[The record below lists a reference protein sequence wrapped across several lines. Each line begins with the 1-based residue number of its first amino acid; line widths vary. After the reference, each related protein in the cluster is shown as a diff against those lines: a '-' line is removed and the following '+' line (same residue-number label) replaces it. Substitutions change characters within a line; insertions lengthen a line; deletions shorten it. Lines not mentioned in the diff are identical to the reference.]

1 MINKGIRERR
11 ERHLATKATKATK
24 GAFIN
29 KGGRCFGILSMKN
42 LYFLKCA
49 KNFFRPFSHPYFLR
63 FP

>member
-1 MINKGIRERR
+1 MINKGIREQR
-11 ERHLATKATKATK
+11 ERHLATKAK

-49 KNFFRPFSHPYFLR
+49 KFFFRPFSHPYFLR